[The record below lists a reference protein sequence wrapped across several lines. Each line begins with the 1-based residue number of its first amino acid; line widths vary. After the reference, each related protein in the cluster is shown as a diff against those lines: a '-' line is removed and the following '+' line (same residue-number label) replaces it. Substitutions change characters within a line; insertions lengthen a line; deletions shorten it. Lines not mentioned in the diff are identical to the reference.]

1 MRFLLLLLP
10 ALAHARLSIHIDVAS
25 RESDVSVS
33 LLGEDDHVIDEDET
47 KEFRLTDAPLK
58 DACSRYSGP
67 RPTDAYLHSP
77 TPWGDL
83 YQSYGW
89 TQVHRKLKPLK
100 ASILGIHSEPA
111 IIGTQRFRNNGT
123 KTAQYK
129 AELTQS
135 VSNTI
140 SNSWNLQHTIHVGQ
154 DISVEFVIPVGKIGG
169 KTTLSYNHQWGK
181 SGSDS
186 HTVTVGASAGVT
198 VPVEPGDTAEA
209 IMTASRGT
217 MEIEVIYEASVYG
230 DVALNYEGGWNGH
243 YFWRYDVN
251 AVMAAGGLPRTLQV
265 TEILK
270 VGFYT
275 DVEIVLQEKTGKRRV
290 LMADI
295 TF

>member
-10 ALAHARLSIHIDVAS
+10 ALVHARLSINVDVAT
-25 RESDVSVS
+25 RESDVNVI
-33 LLGEDDHVIDEDET
+33 LLGEDDRVIDDDET
-47 KEFRLTDAPLK
+47 REFRLTDSPLK
-58 DACSRYSGP
+58 NACSRYYGP
-67 RPTDAYLHSP
+67 WPTDAYLHSP

-83 YQSYGW
+83 YQTYGW
-89 TQVHRKLKPLK
+89 TQVHRKLKPVK

-111 IIGTQRFRNNGT
+111 IIATRRFTNNAT

-129 AELTQS
+129 AELSQS

-154 DISVEFVIPVGKIGG
+154 EISAEFVIPIGKIGG
-169 KTTLSYNHQWGK
+169 KTTLSYDHQWGK
-181 SGSDS
+181 SGGTSN
-186 HTVTVGASAGVT
+186 TVTVAASSGVT
-198 VPVEPGDTAEA
+198 IPVEPGDTVEA
-209 IMTASRGT
+209 IMTASQGT
-217 MEIEVIYEASVYG
+217 MEIEVVYEASLHG
-230 DVALNYEGGWNGH
+230 DVALNYDGGWNGH
-243 YFWRYDVN
+243 YFWKYDVN
-251 AVMAAGGLPRTLQV
+251 AVMAAGGLLRTLQV

-275 DVEIVLQEKTGKRRV
+275 DVEIVLYEKSGNKRV